1 VADIPYLRRNVKEEE
16 IRYRASISES
26 TFYKIGG
33 SVNFI
38 NTYQYFQFY
47 FGMMG
52 PYSFLSTPFNG
63 VGTIEVFDYDAEIV
77 QIWVTSMTSG
87 SGTTQVD
94 IKKAALN
101 SSSYSTIFSTKPSVS
116 SSTPSDSVFDMNGEA
131 TLPSGCVR
139 PVLVSA
145 NFNAGDKLRLDVD
158 SVMGSGARDLQI
170 QIFWRPR

>member
-1 VADIPYLRRNVKEEE
+1 MGDIPKLRRNVKEEE

-26 TFYKIGG
+26 TFYKLGG

-38 NTYQYFQFY
+38 NDRQYYQFY

-77 QIWVTSMTSG
+77 QIWIASAASG
-87 SGTTQVD
+87 SGTTQID
-94 IKKAALN
+94 IKKASLN

-116 SSTPSDSVFDMNGEA
+116 SSAPSDAVFDMDSNA

-139 PVLVSA
+139 PVLITP
-145 NFNAGDKLRLDVD
+145 NFLAGDKLRMDVD